1 MIDLNKELTL
11 AQIAFAL
18 MIMASAVVWRFFIKL
33 PPKSFSKEKGQIAVL
48 VLLVSVV
55 GLTIGLSVASRTIT
69 GLKQEASLEA
79 TNRAFSA
86 AEAGI
91 EEALS
96 KLRQLTP
103 GAPFPTGL
111 LTPAGIPL
119 EGGSSLYQ
127 IEQTGGGG
135 SAYQVTGLSKDDT
148 VEIKLDGSVGQ
159 LQIQWTTPSSSAHT
173 ALGIFTVTADGA
185 IGEKYGLVC
194 NETDEGIFRGF
205 LRVDPC
211 LKNFSF
217 GNTPSRVLLRAR
229 FMCDPSESSCTSTA
243 STDLTIQPGSGYS
256 LPAQSYKVSST
267 GSAAGT
273 ERSVEVSESLP
284 SLPAI
289 FDFVL
294 FSKTTLQQ

>member
-1 MIDLNKELTL
+1 MIDLSQELTL

-18 MIMASAVVWRFFIKL
+18 VMVAAVIVWRLFIRFS
-33 PPKSFSKEKGQIAVL
+33 PKSSSKESGQIAVL

-96 KLRQLTP
+96 KLRGLTP
-103 GAPFPTGL
+103 GVPFPTGL
-111 LTPAGIPL
+111 LTPTGIPL

-135 SAYQVTGLSKDDT
+135 SAYQVTALNKDDA
-148 VEIKLDGSVGQ
+148 VEIKLNGNPGQ
-159 LQIQWTTPSSSAHT
+159 LQIQWTTPSGSAHT
-173 ALGIFTVTADGA
+173 ALGIFTVTAGGA

-194 NETDEGIFRGF
+194 NNNDVGNFDGF

-211 LKNFSF
+211 SSTFSV
-217 GNTPSRVLLRAR
+217 GSNTRLLRAR
-229 FMCDPSESSCTSTA
+229 LMCDSCT
-243 STDLTIQPGSGYS
+243 STDLTIQPLGGYQLS
-256 LPAQSYKVSST
+256 AQSYKVSST

-294 FSKTTLQQ
+294 FSQTTLSQ